1 MIIDL
6 RWTALPTVGDE
17 LANLMIAPSK
27 AIRAGDD
34 PRARDGPCKPTE

>member
-17 LANLMIAPSK
+17 SANLMIAPPK

-34 PRARDGPCKPTE
+34 PRAREGPCKLTE